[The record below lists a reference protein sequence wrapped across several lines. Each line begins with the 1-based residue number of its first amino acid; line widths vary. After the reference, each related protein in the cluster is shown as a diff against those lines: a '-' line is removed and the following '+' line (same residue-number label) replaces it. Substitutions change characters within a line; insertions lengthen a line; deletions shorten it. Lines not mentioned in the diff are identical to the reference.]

1 MPLKKGKRIK
11 GNITLQSS
19 TKYLQ
24 TQHYNQY
31 NATINTNNL
40 STIKHLMG
48 HGKTGPASTNLNT
61 SSPS

>member
-31 NATINTNNL
+31 NATINTNK

-48 HGKTGPASTNLNT
+48 HGKTDPASTNLNT
-61 SSPS
+61 SNPS